1 MLRPE
6 ADKEHPQNLCL
17 DAGYTGGDG
26 KVQSRG
32 YMPHIRPCG
41 EEKKELERNPDF
53 RAHRWVVEVTHSFLT
68 VFVNCRSVMK
78 RKPPIIWLL
87 FSLLALLLSVANSCA
102 LIADQGIHF
111 TSPVQSFPLLSFSYL
126 RIGSNNI
133 MLKICRSM

>member
-6 ADKEHPQNLCL
+6 ADKEHPQNLWL

-32 YMPHIRPCG
+32 YMPHIRPRG

-53 RAHRWVVEVTHSFLT
+53 RAHRWVVEITHSFLT

-102 LIADQGIHF
+102 LIADQMMAVSAAVNTACPDVEQG
-111 TSPVQSFPLLSFSYL
+111 
-126 RIGSNNI
+126 
-133 MLKICRSM
+133 